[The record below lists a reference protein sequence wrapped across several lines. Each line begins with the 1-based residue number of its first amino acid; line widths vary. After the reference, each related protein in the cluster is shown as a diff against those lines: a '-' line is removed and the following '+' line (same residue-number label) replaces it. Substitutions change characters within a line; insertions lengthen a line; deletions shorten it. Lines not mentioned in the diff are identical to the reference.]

1 LENICTIDSI
11 IFSYRSINSK
21 ISKMNLIVREA
32 TIIDSKSPFH
42 NQRVDVKINSGTIE
56 KIGTKIPNENGF
68 EEIHLENLH
77 LSQGWFDSSIS
88 LGEPGYE
95 DRETIA
101 NGLNVAAKS
110 GFTAVALQPNSY
122 PIIDNQSQINF
133 VKNKAKGFA
142 TELFPIGAFTKES
155 EGKDMAELFD
165 MKNAGAIAFGDYNK
179 NIDNANLLKIGL
191 QYVQDFDGL
200 IIAYSQEASI
210 KGNGV
215 VNEGV
220 VSTRLGLKGIPN
232 LAEELQIARNL
243 FLLEYTG
250 GKLHIPTISTA
261 KSIDLIRNAKTKG
274 LNVTCSVAV
283 HHLVLTDEKLEGFDT
298 RYKVSPP
305 LRTEEDRKALIAGI
319 NDNTIDMITSDHNP
333 IDIEHK
339 KMEFDGAKNGTIGL
353 ESAFGA
359 LSTVLPIEKII
370 EKFTANKHQFGIEN
384 NPIKEGEKAN
394 MTLFNPNGN
403 WTFEKENILSK
414 SKNSAFL
421 GTEMKGKVYGIYNQ
435 GKLVLS

>member
-1 LENICTIDSI
+1 
-11 IFSYRSINSK
+11 
-21 ISKMNLIVREA
+21 MNLIIREA

-42 NQRVDVKINSGTIE
+42 NQKVDVKIKSGTIE
-56 KIGTKIPNENGF
+56 KIGTKIPNEKGF
-68 EEIHLENLH
+68 EEIKLDNLH
-77 LSQGWFDSSIS
+77 LSQGWFDSSVS

-101 NGLNVAAKS
+101 NGLIVAAKS
-110 GFTAVALQPNSY
+110 GFTAVALQPNSF
-122 PIIDNQSQINF
+122 PIIDNQAQINF
-133 VKNKAKGFA
+133 VKNKAKGSA

-200 IIAYSQEASI
+200 IIAYSEEASI
-210 KGNGV
+210 KGSGV
-215 VNEGV
+215 VNEGE

-232 LAEELQIARNL
+232 LAEELQISRNL

-250 GKLHIPTISTA
+250 GQMHIPTISTA
-261 KSIDLIRNAKTKG
+261 KSVELIKNAKAKG
-274 LNVTCSVAV
+274 LNVTCGTAV

-305 LRTEEDRKALIAGI
+305 LRTDADRKALIAGI
-319 NDNTIDMITSDHNP
+319 NNNTIDLITSDHNP
-333 IDIEHK
+333 IDIELK
-339 KMEFDGAKNGTIGL
+339 KMEFEGAKSGTIGL

-359 LSTVLPIEKII
+359 LMTVLTLEKII
-370 EKFTANKHQFGIEN
+370 EKLTASKNLFGIEN
-384 NPIKEGEKAN
+384 SSIKEGEKAN
-394 MTLFNPNGN
+394 ITLFNPKVN
-403 WTFEKENILSK
+403 WTFEKENIFSK
-414 SKNSAFL
+414 SKNSAFI
-421 GTEMKGKVYGIYNQ
+421 GSEMKGKVYGIYNQ
-435 GKLVLS
+435 GKLILS